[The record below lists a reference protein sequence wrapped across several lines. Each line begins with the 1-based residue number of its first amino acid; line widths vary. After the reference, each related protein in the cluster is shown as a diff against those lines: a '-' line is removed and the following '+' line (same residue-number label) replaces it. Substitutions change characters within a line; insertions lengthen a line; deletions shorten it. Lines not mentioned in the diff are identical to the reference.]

1 LRILFAPARVLAP
14 DPDRLAPIADRLAP
28 GAAEFAH
35 RATELEVRVDPTPTR
50 RPHASNLMSHLR
62 SLLALI
68 ALAVA
73 AAPAAAQLDLPA
85 EPAREHARDK
95 AVDLR
100 TPPRGNLAEPVSGRR
115 IYANRPQSGTGALSL
130 PDQRSKPAAP
140 RTPRTPPGA
149 PAPSVAAP
157 AGSAPTEPAQ
167 PSTAE
172 EAASASAVR
181 FVLEEVAKV
190 REVTSSMVE
199 HGSQTLVRLGP
210 AGRVGALQALT
221 SEHAASVLLGANAL
235 LSFSDDAS
243 HEAVLERV
251 RGKLPT
257 AVCTPLVDLVVA
269 RDPVR
274 ASPAWLAELLA
285 HKQSAVRSAA
295 QRHLALAGPE
305 LPAANLLTPL
315 RSKDIDARLRG
326 VALLAQLS
334 DPAATGLLLERLVD
348 PSASVGSRAA
358 NALAL
363 RDDERIPG
371 ELLRRALDAPWI
383 LREQALALVALV
395 EREDLLFETHLTD
408 VHRARLLDGMTSS
421 EPFVAGA
428 CAAALAGIGYR
439 GVAGQETR
447 WFDLDVPHRL
457 VRIVAAQDFAPDLST
472 LVPSAVRRLALI
484 TGVDFGA
491 DGPRWMDWWSSNAST
506 FKGARARLEYGPDS
520 ALRLE
525 LAVRSNLGGTEN
537 FTLLG
542 PAWAAQGEPSRA
554 VLGERLFLSEAQA
567 RGAFEE
573 LRRLGLLGLER
584 LPGVRGSPSG
594 AGRTLVVG
602 VDGRSKSFR
611 FAQTR
616 AEAWFDSAVEL
627 ARSLRERNTW
637 QSLRDPRG
645 AVGAEEFWRIEA
657 PWWDEQTD
665 EAAKARRLFDMTLAR
680 AASAPVGQREGLVDR
695 LETCAKDLPA
705 LTRAD
710 AHNLLDLLAG
720 EPHVSTRVDMLLRL
734 CLAGFSVE
742 GVLPQIDAAAVV
754 ERLLETFGPDAAA
767 QIARTMESAAPDFA
781 TQATQDERP
790 FVRAVAA
797 SVLAK
802 RGGSDDAPRLLAML
816 DDSSVE
822 VQAAVLL
829 ALADRKL
836 EAARDSILLRAR
848 MAEGEVRLAALR
860 ACGRLGGE
868 GALSALI
875 AGLSDTSDSR
885 VPVAAAQGLAD
896 LREPGA
902 APILV
907 SLLSRGPADASYT
920 YARAGLIAL
929 GESGVDELL
938 RVVRASSHRARRE
951 AALILSQQLIP
962 QAASVL
968 MTLLT
973 EDPTDTRAAEELAI
987 LTCVDYRTEASPSA
1001 SWWAWWDY
1009 VVRDDAQAWLC
1020 GALSRLQLGAP
1031 TPEEVRRGDP
1041 AALKLLFELCARD
1054 EAHLV
1059 ERARRELSRLAGR
1072 DLGRMPPRGRERD
1085 LWLATLRESISR
1097 AK

>member
-1 LRILFAPARVLAP
+1 VRLQRAGGPFAAPLRILFARAWVLARP
-14 DPDRLAPIADRLAP
+14 AADSAPRAAP
-28 GAAEFAH
+28 A
-35 RATELEVRVDPTPTR
+35 PPI
-50 RPHASNLMSHLR
+50 LMSLFR
-62 SLLALI
+62 FALALLA
-68 ALAVA
+68 AAAAV
-73 AAPAAAQLDLPA
+73 APAAAQLDLPA
-85 EPAREHARDK
+85 ESAAKPAREK
-95 AVDLR
+95 AVDLG
-100 TPPRGNLAEPVSGRR
+100 TPPRGNVAERASGRR
-115 IYANRPQSGTGALSL
+115 LYDRPQGGTGGLAL
-130 PDQRSKPAAP
+130 PDQRAKPAAP
-140 RTPRTPPGA
+140 APAAPLAPGAAGAAPAVPGA
-149 PAPSVAAP
+149 PTPEAPTAP
-157 AGSAPTEPAQ
+157 AAQ
-167 PSTAE
+167 PLSGE
-172 EAASASAVR
+172 EAAAASAVR

-190 REVTSSMVE
+190 REVTSSMLD

-210 AGRVGALQALT
+210 AGRAGALQALT
-221 SEHAASVLLGANAL
+221 SEHAPTLLLGAKAL
-235 LSFSDDAS
+235 LGFPDDVS
-243 HEAVLERV
+243 REAVLERV
-251 RGKLPT
+251 RGRLPT
-257 AVCTPLVDLVVA
+257 AACTPLVDLVVA

-274 ASPAWLAELLA
+274 ASPSWLAELLA

-295 QRHLALAGPE
+295 QRHLALVGPD
-305 LPAANLLTPL
+305 LPAATLLSPL
-315 RSKDIDARLRG
+315 RAKDIDARLRG
-326 VALLAQLS
+326 VTLLSQLS
-334 DPAATGLLLERLVD
+334 DSAATGLLLERLVD
-348 PSASVGSRAA
+348 SSASVGARAV

-383 LREQALALVALV
+383 LREQALALIALV

-439 GVAGQETR
+439 GVAGDATR

-457 VRIVAAQDFAPDLST
+457 VRVVAAQDFAPDLST

-491 DGPRWMDWWSSNAST
+491 DGPRWMEWWSANAET
-506 FKGARARLEYGPDS
+506 FRGARARLEFGADS

-525 LAVRSNLGGTEN
+525 LAVRANLGGSES

-542 PAWAAQGEPSRA
+542 PAFAAPGEAPRA
-554 VLGERLFLSEAQA
+554 VLGERLFLSEAQS

-573 LRRLGLLGLER
+573 LRRLGLLGVER

-594 AGRTLVVG
+594 AGRTLILG

-611 FAQTR
+611 FAQART
-616 AEAWFDSAVEL
+616 EPWFDSAVEL
-627 ARSLRERNTW
+627 ARSLRTRNAW

-645 AVGAEEFWRIEA
+645 DVSAEEFWRAEA
-657 PWWDEQTD
+657 PWWEEQTD
-665 EAAKARRLFDMTLAR
+665 EGAKARRLWDMTLAR
-680 AASAPVGQREGLVDR
+680 AASAAVGQREGLIDR
-695 LETCAKDLPA
+695 LEECAEPLPA

-710 AHNLLDLLAG
+710 SHALLELLAT
-720 EPHVSTRVDMLLRL
+720 EPHLSTRSDMLLRL
-734 CLAGFSVE
+734 CLAGFSVD
-742 GVLPQIDAAAVV
+742 GVLPHGDATAVV
-754 ERLLETFGPDAAA
+754 DRLLERFGPEAVA
-767 QIARTMESAAPDFA
+767 QVARTMELAAPDFA
-781 TQATQDERP
+781 TAATADPRP

-802 RGGSDDAPRLLAML
+802 RGGSEDAPRLLAML
-816 DDSSVE
+816 DDASVE

-829 ALADRKL
+829 ALAERKV
-836 EAARDSILLRAR
+836 ETARDPILLRAR
-848 MAEGEVRLAALR
+848 MGEGEVRLAALR
-860 ACGRLGGE
+860 ACGRLGGD

-875 AGLSDTSDSR
+875 AGLSDTTDSR
-885 VPVAAAQGLAD
+885 VPVAAAQGLAE
-896 LREPGA
+896 LREAGA

-907 SLLSRGPADASYT
+907 SLLSRGPEDASYP

-929 GESGVDELL
+929 GDSGVEELL
-938 RVVRASSHRARRE
+938 RVVRASAHRARRE
-951 AALILSQQLIP
+951 AALMLSEQLVP

-987 LTCVDYRTEASPSA
+987 LTCTDYRTEASPSA
-1001 SWWAWWDY
+1001 AWWAWWDY

-1020 GALSRLQLGAP
+1020 GALARLQLGSP
-1031 TPEEVRRGDP
+1031 TPDEVRRGDP
-1041 AALKLLFELCARD
+1041 AAVKLLFDLCARD

-1072 DLGRMPPRGRERD
+1072 DLGRMPPRGRERE
-1085 LWLATLRESISR
+1085 LWLATLRESLSE